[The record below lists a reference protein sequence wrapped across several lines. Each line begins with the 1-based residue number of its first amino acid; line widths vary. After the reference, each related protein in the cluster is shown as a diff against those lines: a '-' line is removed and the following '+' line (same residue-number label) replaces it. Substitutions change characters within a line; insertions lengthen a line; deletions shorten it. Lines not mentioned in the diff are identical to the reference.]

1 MINYLVAGIAGLI
14 SLFLALLLIAQ
25 FWRLGQYLKSYYP
38 IFFRLYTSAWIL
50 SFLSISLFVAGLNA
64 ESIHSAN
71 EQADLETLVK
81 SAPNI
86 NDYDDLTTYEKAMIK
101 YGMQVEKNRH

>member
-1 MINYLVAGIAGLI
+1 MINYLVAGIAVPI
-14 SLFLALLLIAQ
+14 SFFLFLLLVTQ
-25 FWRLGQYLKSYYP
+25 FWRLGQYLKSFHP
-38 IFFRLYTSAWIL
+38 ILFRLYASVWIL
-50 SFLSISLFVAGLNA
+50 SCLSISLFVAGLNA

-71 EQADLETLVK
+71 EQADLDTLVK